1 MSSWNKRHG
10 NIYNEE
16 RRKKK
21 DNKPVIPLTLVL
33 KCGNKRDNSDVQAL
47 WSASPTRF
55 QDLKKK
61 LVCRGTRKK
70 QSAGMQ
76 HSRIEG
82 IMIL

>member
-33 KCGNKRDNSDVQAL
+33 KCGNKRENSDVQAL

-55 QDLKKK
+55 QDLKKN
-61 LVCRGTRKK
+61 LC
-70 QSAGMQ
+70 AGEQ
-76 HSRIEG
+76 GRSKVLACSTAELKG
-82 IMIL
+82 